1 MKASP
6 IKFSLLLL
14 LVAISQQLF
23 ATTVTSG
30 KIDTLENFPSN
41 FVKSRTVQVWM
52 PDGYSKDK
60 KYNVLYMNDGQM
72 LFDASTTWNKQEWGV
87 DEVAGRLIK
96 QKKVKE
102 FILVAIFNLYPGRH
116 SEYFPQKPMESLS
129 TQQQKALYRIIRNK
143 KNPLFSEKVNSDN
156 YLRFLVEE
164 LKPFIDNHYS
174 VLTDAEN
181 TFIMGSSMGGLIS
194 MYAISEY
201 PEIFGG
207 AACLSTH
214 WPGIMSMD
222 NNPVPEA
229 FYQYMKNSLPSPDGH
244 KFYFD
249 HGNKTLD
256 AYYAPLQSQVD
267 EIMRSKGFSDKNWVT
282 RSFEGEDHSENAWKK
297 RLHIPLLFLLGQ

>member
-1 MKASP
+1 MKSSFTVFAVL
-6 IKFSLLLL
+6 FLLLASNQNL
-14 LVAISQQLF
+14 L
-23 ATTVTSG
+23 ATIIVSG
-30 KIDTLENFPSN
+30 KIETHQNFPSK
-41 FVKSRTVQVWM
+41 FVQPRNVQVWM

-60 KYNVLYMNDGQM
+60 KYRVLYMHDGQM

-87 DEVAGRLIK
+87 DEIASRLIS
-96 QKKVKE
+96 QEKVKE
-102 FILVAIFNLYPGRH
+102 FILVAIFSLNPGRH
-116 SEYFPQKPMESLS
+116 SEYFPQKPMDSLS
-129 TQQQKALYRIIRNK
+129 TKQQEALYKIIRSEN
-143 KNPLFSEKVNSDN
+143 NPLFSEKVNSDN

-164 LKPFIDNHYS
+164 LKPFIDNNYS
-174 VLTDAEN
+174 VLTDAKN

-201 PEIFGG
+201 PNIFGG

-214 WPGIMSMD
+214 WPGIMSME

-229 FYQYMKNSLPSPDGH
+229 FYQYMKKNLPAPDNH

-256 AYYAPLQSQVD
+256 VYYAPLQLQVD
-267 EIMRSKGFSDKNWVT
+267 EIMRSKGFSDKNWIT
-282 RSFEGEDHSENAWKK
+282 KSFDGEEHSENAWKK

>member
-1 MKASP
+1 MKTSP
-6 IKFSLLLL
+6 LIFALLLL
-14 LVAISQQLF
+14 LVASNQPLL

-30 KIDTLENFPSN
+30 KIDSLENFPSK
-41 FVKSRTVQVWM
+41 FVKSRTIQIWM

-60 KYNVLYMNDGQM
+60 KYAVLYMHDGQM
-72 LFDASTTWNKQEWGV
+72 LFDASTAWNKQEWGV
-87 DEVAGRLIK
+87 DEVASQLIK

-102 FILVAIFNLYPGRH
+102 FILVAIFNLSPGRH

-129 TQQQKALYRIIRNK
+129 TEQQQTLYKIIKNEN
-143 KNPLFSEKVNSDN
+143 NPLFSEKVNSDN

-164 LKPFIDNHYS
+164 LKPYIDSNYS
-174 VLTDAEN
+174 VLTDAKN

-201 PEIFGG
+201 PDIFGG

-214 WPGIMSMD
+214 WPGIMNMV
-222 NNPVPEA
+222 NNPVPKA
-229 FYQYMKNSLPSPDGH
+229 FYRYMRQNLPSPNSH

-249 HGNKTLD
+249 HGNQTLD

-267 EIMRSKGFSDKNWVT
+267 EIMRSRGFTDKNWITKV
-282 RSFEGEDHSENAWKK
+282 FEGEDHSENAWKK